1 MIITCINCN
10 KKFNIDAYLI
20 PENGRLL
27 ECSSCKHQWFFKNEV
42 MKNIINPSNIEAI
55 SKIGTTQIS
64 NEKQKNDLG
73 NNETL
78 EKTKITNNKKNVDNI
93 LDDNSI
99 EDVKKNK
106 KKPRIIK
113 LILILLITFIALII
127 LLDTFKNV
135 VSKLIPNIELILYN
149 LYESIKDVMSF
160 FKDLIL

>member
-1 MIITCINCN
+1 
-10 KKFNIDAYLI
+10 
-20 PENGRLL
+20 
-27 ECSSCKHQWFFKNEV
+27 

-73 NNETL
+73 NSATL

-113 LILILLITFIALII
+113 LNYFLQYIPTASEIFLYPSFLTKPLNSLFIL
-127 LLDTFKNV
+127 
-135 VSKLIPNIELILYN
+135 
-149 LYESIKDVMSF
+149 
-160 FKDLIL
+160 